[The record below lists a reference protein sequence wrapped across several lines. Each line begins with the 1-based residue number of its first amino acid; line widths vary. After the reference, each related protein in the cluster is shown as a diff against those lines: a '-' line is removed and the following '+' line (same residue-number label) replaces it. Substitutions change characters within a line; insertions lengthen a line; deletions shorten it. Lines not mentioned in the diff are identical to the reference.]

1 MEVTSPGCVGCR
13 CQFNLT
19 KSNYQLKLSLLI
31 SVELISFDI
40 LLLFIDIDIFA
51 AYAGSCLFLLC
62 KGRGQKKSESFLKIF
77 HRMGGYPLFV
87 EIIIF
92 SQGEKSVPNS
102 LKHEKHNKLGL
113 SCAKLSKAK
122 LPTS

>member
-1 MEVTSPGCVGCR
+1 MA
-13 CQFNLT
+13 
-19 KSNYQLKLSLLI
+19 KLAI
-31 SVELISFDI
+31 ISFDI
-40 LLLFIDIDIFA
+40 LLLLLNIDIFA
-51 AYAGSCLFLLC
+51 PYAGSCLFLIC

-87 EIIIF
+87 KIIIF